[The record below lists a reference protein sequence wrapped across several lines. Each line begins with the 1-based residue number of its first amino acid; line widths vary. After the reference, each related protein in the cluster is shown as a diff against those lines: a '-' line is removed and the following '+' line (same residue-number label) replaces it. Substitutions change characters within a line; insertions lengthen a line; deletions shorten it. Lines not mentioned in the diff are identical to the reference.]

1 MIIREDKLGGVN
13 IRATIPYYQIPSL
26 YKTVDGIKT
35 LNQGDE
41 YYNDNIPYDGV
52 YIHFAKQIM
61 EVSCRRIEL
70 YVVYRI
76 IVNCVC
82 LIVYLPL

>member
-1 MIIREDKLGGVN
+1 MIFREDKLGGVN

-41 YYNDNIPYDGV
+41 YYNDSIPYEGIYLN
-52 YIHFAKQIM
+52 YIQNI
-61 EVSCRRIEL
+61 
-70 YVVYRI
+70 Y
-76 IVNCVC
+76 
-82 LIVYLPL
+82 

>member
-1 MIIREDKLGGVN
+1 MCLTLYIHFKSFRAVPTYLNPYMYKVDSEGG
-13 IRATIPYYQIPSL
+13 ILLDR
-26 YKTVDGIKT
+26 
-35 LNQGDE
+35 GDE

-76 IVNCVC
+76 ISFSFYC
-82 LIVYLPL
+82 LSTS